1 MNSAD
6 FVAHVVETMRPTI
19 AATAKR
25 MFGGHGLFDGG
36 RMFALIVDDVLYLR
50 CGEGNRAAF
59 DRLGLAAFEY
69 SRAGGRRAAMSYR
82 QAPDEA
88 LESADEMRDWARG
101 AVTAALAA
109 APRGARGGASS
120 GPA

>member
-6 FVAHVVETMRPTI
+6 FVAHVVETTRPTL
-19 AATAKR
+19 AATARR
-25 MFGGHGLFDGG
+25 MFGGHGLFDGD

-69 SRAGGRRAAMSYR
+69 SRAGGRRVVMSYR

-88 LESADEMRDWARG
+88 LENADAMRDWVRG
-101 AVTAALAA
+101 AVTAARAS
-109 APRGARGGASS
+109 APRVARRGRSS

>member
-6 FVAHVVETMRPTI
+6 FVAHVVETMRPAL
-19 AATAKR
+19 AATARR
-25 MFGGHGLFDGG
+25 MFGGHGLFDGD

-59 DRLGLAAFEY
+59 DAQGLAAFEY
-69 SRAGGRRAAMSYR
+69 SRAGGRRVVMGYR

-88 LESADEMRDWARG
+88 LENADAMRDWVRG
-101 AVTAALAA
+101 AVTAARAS
-109 APRGARGGASS
+109 APRGARRKRSS